1 MNEIYDNDNRFS
13 AMQTFF
19 NKYRTILIVS
29 VMAFIVAF
37 GISFSLKTISK
48 INDEK
53 AAIVFN
59 EWSDFLSEGDVANAE
74 KSFDN
79 LMTSFSK
86 TGYAKIALL
95 DTATKEASEG
105 NTIEALEKYTLLVE
119 LTDGYGGNK
128 IYNKLARVNS
138 ARLLA
143 SENELDKALLLLEKY
158 SSSTSNAFIHEL
170 TGDILAKKDQSL
182 LAKDQYVKAEELYSD
197 ETSKSIVAIKIAN
210 LKWTT

>member
-13 AMQTFF
+13 ALQTFF
-19 NKYRTILIVS
+19 NKYRTLLISTVI
-29 VMAFIVAF
+29 ALIVAF
-37 GISFSLKTISK
+37 GISFSLKAVSK

-59 EWSDFLSEGDVANAE
+59 EWADFLSRDDTANAE

-79 LMTSFSK
+79 LMSSFSK

-105 NTIEALEKYTLLVE
+105 KTTEALDKFTLLIE

-143 SENELDKALLLLEKY
+143 SENELDKALSLLEKY

-182 LAKDQYVKAEELYSD
+182 LAKDQYIRAEELYSD

-210 LKWTT
+210 LK

>member
-19 NKYRTILIVS
+19 NKYRTILISS
-29 VMAFIVAF
+29 VIAFIVAF

-74 KSFDN
+74 KSFDS

-95 DTATKEASEG
+95 DSATKEASEG
-105 NTIEALEKYTLLVE
+105 KTLEALDKFIIVSLIIPSLGVTEVDNISELLS
-119 LTDGYGGNK
+119 LSILK
-128 IYNKLARVNS
+128 IKHFKFILPNS
-138 ARLLA
+138 IIPIG
-143 SENELDKALLLLEKY
+143 
-158 SSSTSNAFIHEL
+158 SS
-170 TGDILAKKDQSL
+170 
-182 LAKDQYVKAEELYSD
+182 
-197 ETSKSIVAIKIAN
+197 
-210 LKWTT
+210 

>member
-19 NKYRTILIVS
+19 NKYRTLLISTVI
-29 VMAFIVAF
+29 ALIVAF
-37 GISFSLKTISK
+37 GISFSLKAVSK

-59 EWSDFLSEGDVANAE
+59 EWADFLSRDDTANAE

-79 LMTSFSK
+79 LMSSFSK

-105 NTIEALEKYTLLVE
+105 KTTEALDKFTLLIE

-143 SENELDKALLLLEKY
+143 SENELDKALSLLEKY

-170 TGDILAKKDQSL
+170 TGDILVKKDQSL
-182 LAKDQYVKAEELYSD
+182 LAKDQYIRAEELYSD

-210 LKWTT
+210 LK

>member
-19 NKYRTILIVS
+19 NKYRTLLISTVI
-29 VMAFIVAF
+29 ALIVAF
-37 GISFSLKTISK
+37 GISFSLKAVSK

-59 EWSDFLSEGDVANAE
+59 EWADFLSRDDTANAE

-79 LMTSFSK
+79 LMSSFSK

-105 NTIEALEKYTLLVE
+105 KTTEALDKFTLLIE

-138 ARLLA
+138 ARLLV
-143 SENELDKALLLLEKY
+143 SENELDKALSLLEKY

-182 LAKDQYVKAEELYSD
+182 LAKDQYIRAEELYSD

-210 LKWTT
+210 LK

>member
-19 NKYRTILIVS
+19 NKYRTLLISTVI
-29 VMAFIVAF
+29 ALIVAF
-37 GISFSLKTISK
+37 GISFSLKAVSK

-74 KSFDN
+74 KSFDS

-95 DTATKEASEG
+95 DTANQEASEG
-105 NTIEALEKYTLLVE
+105 KTIEALDKFTLLVE

-143 SENELDKALLLLEKY
+143 SENELDKALSLLEKY

-210 LKWTT
+210 LK

>member
-19 NKYRTILIVS
+19 NKYRTLLISTVI
-29 VMAFIVAF
+29 ALIVAF
-37 GISFSLKTISK
+37 GISFSLKAVSK

-59 EWSDFLSEGDVANAE
+59 EWADFLSRDDIANAE

-79 LMTSFSK
+79 LMSSFSK

-105 NTIEALEKYTLLVE
+105 KTTEALDKFTLLIE

-143 SENELDKALLLLEKY
+143 SENELDKALSLLEKY

-170 TGDILAKKDQSL
+170 TGDILVKKDQSL
-182 LAKDQYVKAEELYSD
+182 LAKDQYIRAEELYSD

-210 LKWTT
+210 LK

>member
-13 AMQTFF
+13 SMQTFF
-19 NKYRTILIVS
+19 NKYRTLLISTVIAL
-29 VMAFIVAF
+29 VVAF
-37 GISFSLKTISK
+37 GISFSLKAVSK

-59 EWSDFLSEGDVANAE
+59 EWADFLSRDDTANAE

-79 LMTSFSK
+79 LMSSFSK

-105 NTIEALEKYTLLVE
+105 KTTEALDKFTLLIE

-143 SENELDKALLLLEKY
+143 SENELDKALSLLEKY

-182 LAKDQYVKAEELYSD
+182 LAKDQYIRAEELYSD

-210 LKWTT
+210 LK

>member
-13 AMQTFF
+13 AMQPFF
-19 NKYRTILIVS
+19 NKYRTILISS
-29 VMAFIVAF
+29 VIAFIVAF

-74 KSFDN
+74 KSFDS

-95 DTATKEASEG
+95 DSATKEELQREMLKKMSKLVVYDVGESVSIVKSGDAILVDPAKLKEAMLIPLSED
-105 NTIEALEKYTLLVE
+105 LDVLLVSPF
-119 LTDGYGGNK
+119 D
-128 IYNKLARVNS
+128 V
-138 ARLLA
+138 
-143 SENELDKALLLLEKY
+143 
-158 SSSTSNAFIHEL
+158 IH
-170 TGDILAKKDQSL
+170 
-182 LAKDQYVKAEELYSD
+182 V
-197 ETSKSIVAIKIAN
+197 
-210 LKWTT
+210 W

>member
-19 NKYRTILIVS
+19 NKYRTLLISTVIAL
-29 VMAFIVAF
+29 VVAF
-37 GISFSLKTISK
+37 GISFSLKAVSK

-59 EWSDFLSEGDVANAE
+59 EWADFLSRDDIANAE

-79 LMTSFSK
+79 LMSSFSK

-105 NTIEALEKYTLLVE
+105 KTTEALDKFTLLIE

-143 SENELDKALLLLEKY
+143 SENELDKALSLLEKY

-182 LAKDQYVKAEELYSD
+182 LAKDQYIRAEELYSD

-210 LKWTT
+210 LK

>member
-19 NKYRTILIVS
+19 NKYRTLLISTVI
-29 VMAFIVAF
+29 ALIVAF
-37 GISFSLKTISK
+37 GISFSLKAVSK

-59 EWSDFLSEGDVANAE
+59 EWADFLSRDDTANAE

-79 LMTSFSK
+79 LMSSFSK

-105 NTIEALEKYTLLVE
+105 KTTEALDKFTLLIE

-143 SENELDKALLLLEKY
+143 SENELDKALSLLEKY

-182 LAKDQYVKAEELYSD
+182 LAKDQYIRAEELYSD
-197 ETSKSIVAIKIAN
+197 ETSKSIVEIKIAN
-210 LKWTT
+210 LK

>member
-19 NKYRTILIVS
+19 NKYRTLLISTVI
-29 VMAFIVAF
+29 ALIVAF
-37 GISFSLKTISK
+37 GISFSLKAVSK

-59 EWSDFLSEGDVANAE
+59 EWADFLSRDDIANAE

-79 LMTSFSK
+79 LMSSFSK

-105 NTIEALEKYTLLVE
+105 KTTEALDKFTLLIE

-170 TGDILAKKDQSL
+170 TGDILVKKDQSL
-182 LAKDQYVKAEELYSD
+182 LAKDQYIRAEELYSD

-210 LKWTT
+210 LK

>member
-19 NKYRTILIVS
+19 NKYRTLLISTVI
-29 VMAFIVAF
+29 ALIIAF
-37 GISFSLKTISK
+37 GISFSLKAVSK

-59 EWSDFLSEGDVANAE
+59 EWADFLSRDDTANAE

-79 LMTSFSK
+79 LMSSFSK

-105 NTIEALEKYTLLVE
+105 KTTEALDKFTLLIE

-143 SENELDKALLLLEKY
+143 SENELDKALSLLEKY

-182 LAKDQYVKAEELYSD
+182 LAKDQYIRAEELYSD

-210 LKWTT
+210 LK

>member
-1 MNEIYDNDNRFS
+1 
-13 AMQTFF
+13 MQTFF
-19 NKYRTILIVS
+19 NKYRTLLISTVI
-29 VMAFIVAF
+29 ALIVAF
-37 GISFSLKTISK
+37 GISFSLKAVSK

-59 EWSDFLSEGDVANAE
+59 EWADFLSRDDTANAE

-79 LMTSFSK
+79 LMSSFSK

-105 NTIEALEKYTLLVE
+105 KTTEALDKFTLLIE

-143 SENELDKALLLLEKY
+143 SENELDKALSLLEKY

-182 LAKDQYVKAEELYSD
+182 LAKDQYIRAEELYSD

-210 LKWTT
+210 LK

>member
-19 NKYRTILIVS
+19 NKYRTLLISTVI
-29 VMAFIVAF
+29 ALIVAF
-37 GISFSLKTISK
+37 GISFSLKAVSK
-48 INDEK
+48 INVEK

-59 EWSDFLSEGDVANAE
+59 EWADFLSRDDTANAE

-79 LMTSFSK
+79 LMSSFSK

-105 NTIEALEKYTLLVE
+105 KTTEALDKFTLLIE

-143 SENELDKALLLLEKY
+143 SENELDKALSLLEKY
-158 SSSTSNAFIHEL
+158 SSSISNAFIHEL

-182 LAKDQYVKAEELYSD
+182 LAKDQYIRAEELYSD

-210 LKWTT
+210 LK

>member
-13 AMQTFF
+13 AIQAFF
-19 NKYRTILIVS
+19 NKYKTILIAS
-29 VMAFIVAF
+29 VIAFIVAF

-53 AAIVFN
+53 AAVIFN
-59 EWSDFLSEGDVANAE
+59 EWSDFLSQGDIANAE
-74 KSFDN
+74 KSFNN

-105 NTIEALEKYTLLVE
+105 KITEALNKFTLLIE
-119 LTDGYGGNK
+119 LTEGYRGNK

-143 SENELDKALLLLEKY
+143 SEDELDKALSLLEKY

-182 LAKDQYVKAEELYSD
+182 LAKDQYIKAEELYGD

-210 LKWTT
+210 LK

>member
-19 NKYRTILIVS
+19 NKYRTLLISTVI
-29 VMAFIVAF
+29 ALIIAF
-37 GISFSLKTISK
+37 GISFSLKAVSK

-59 EWSDFLSEGDVANAE
+59 EWADFLSRDDTANAE

-105 NTIEALEKYTLLVE
+105 KTTEALDKFTLLIE

-143 SENELDKALLLLEKY
+143 SENELDKALSLLEKY

-170 TGDILAKKDQSL
+170 TGDILVKKDQSL
-182 LAKDQYVKAEELYSD
+182 LAKDQYIRAEELYSD

-210 LKWTT
+210 LK

>member
-19 NKYRTILIVS
+19 NKYRTLLISTVI
-29 VMAFIVAF
+29 ALIVAF
-37 GISFSLKTISK
+37 GISFSLKAVSK

-59 EWSDFLSEGDVANAE
+59 EWADFLSRDDIANAE

-79 LMTSFSK
+79 LMSSFSK

-105 NTIEALEKYTLLVE
+105 KTTEALDKFTLLIE

-143 SENELDKALLLLEKY
+143 SENELDKALSLLEKY

-182 LAKDQYVKAEELYSD
+182 LAKDQYIRAEELYSD

-210 LKWTT
+210 IK

>member
-13 AMQTFF
+13 AMQTYF
-19 NKYRTILIVS
+19 NKYRTLLISTVI
-29 VMAFIVAF
+29 ALIVAF
-37 GISFSLKTISK
+37 GISFSLKAVSK

-59 EWSDFLSEGDVANAE
+59 EWADFLSRDDTANAE

-79 LMTSFSK
+79 LMSSFSK

-105 NTIEALEKYTLLVE
+105 KTTEALDKFTLLIE

-143 SENELDKALLLLEKY
+143 SENELDKALSLLEKY

-170 TGDILAKKDQSL
+170 TGDILVKKDQSL
-182 LAKDQYVKAEELYSD
+182 LAKDQYIRAEELYSD

-210 LKWTT
+210 LK

>member
-1 MNEIYDNDNRFS
+1 MGSEMCIRDR
-13 AMQTFF
+13 
-19 NKYRTILIVS
+19 YRTLLISTVI
-29 VMAFIVAF
+29 ALIVAF
-37 GISFSLKTISK
+37 GISFSLKAVSK

-59 EWSDFLSEGDVANAE
+59 EWADFLSRDDTANAE

-79 LMTSFSK
+79 LMSSFSK

-105 NTIEALEKYTLLVE
+105 KTTEALDKFTLLIE

-143 SENELDKALLLLEKY
+143 SENELDKALSLLEKY

-182 LAKDQYVKAEELYSD
+182 LAKDQYIRAEELYSD

-210 LKWTT
+210 LK

>member
-13 AMQTFF
+13 AIQAFF
-19 NKYRTILIVS
+19 NKYKTILIAS
-29 VMAFIVAF
+29 VIAFIVAF
-37 GISFSLKTISK
+37 GVSFSLKTISK

-53 AAIVFN
+53 AAVIFN
-59 EWSDFLSEGDVANAE
+59 EWSDFLSQGDIASAE

-105 NTIEALEKYTLLVE
+105 KITEALNKFTLLIE
-119 LTDGYGGNK
+119 LTEGYRGNK

-143 SENELDKALLLLEKY
+143 SEDELDKALSLLEKY

-182 LAKDQYVKAEELYSD
+182 LAKDQYIKAEELYGD

-210 LKWTT
+210 LK

>member
-19 NKYRTILIVS
+19 NKYRTLLISTVI
-29 VMAFIVAF
+29 ALIVAF
-37 GISFSLKTISK
+37 GISFSLKAVSK

-59 EWSDFLSEGDVANAE
+59 EWADFLSRDDTANAE

-79 LMTSFSK
+79 LMSSFSK

-105 NTIEALEKYTLLVE
+105 KTTEALDKFTLLIE

-138 ARLLA
+138 ARLLV
-143 SENELDKALLLLEKY
+143 SENELDKALSLLEKY

-170 TGDILAKKDQSL
+170 TGDILVKKDQSL
-182 LAKDQYVKAEELYSD
+182 LAKDQYIRAEELYSD

>member
-1 MNEIYDNDNRFS
+1 MNEIYDNNNRFS

-19 NKYRTILIVS
+19 NKYRTLLISTVI
-29 VMAFIVAF
+29 ALIVAF
-37 GISFSLKTISK
+37 GISFSLKAVSK

-59 EWSDFLSEGDVANAE
+59 EWADFLSRDDTANAE

-79 LMTSFSK
+79 LMSSFSK

-105 NTIEALEKYTLLVE
+105 KTTEALDKFTLLIE
-119 LTDGYGGNK
+119 LTEGYGGNK

-143 SENELDKALLLLEKY
+143 SENELDKALSLLEKY

-182 LAKDQYVKAEELYSD
+182 LAKDQYIRAEELYSD

-210 LKWTT
+210 LK

>member
-19 NKYRTILIVS
+19 NKYRTLLISTVI
-29 VMAFIVAF
+29 ALIVAF
-37 GISFSLKTISK
+37 GISFSLKAVSK

-59 EWSDFLSEGDVANAE
+59 EWADFLSRDDTANAE

-79 LMTSFSK
+79 LMSSFSK

-105 NTIEALEKYTLLVE
+105 KTTEALDKFTLLIE

-143 SENELDKALLLLEKY
+143 SENELDKALSLLEKY

-170 TGDILAKKDQSL
+170 TGDILVKKDQSL
-182 LAKDQYVKAEELYSD
+182 LAKDQYIRAEELYSD
-197 ETSKSIVAIKIAN
+197 ETSKSIVEIKIAN
-210 LKWTT
+210 LK

>member
-19 NKYRTILIVS
+19 NKYRTLLISTVI
-29 VMAFIVAF
+29 ALIVAF
-37 GISFSLKTISK
+37 GISFSLKAVSK

-59 EWSDFLSEGDVANAE
+59 EWADFLSRDDTANAE

-79 LMTSFSK
+79 LMSSFSK

-105 NTIEALEKYTLLVE
+105 KTTEAFDKFTLLIE

-143 SENELDKALLLLEKY
+143 SENELDKALSLLEKY

-182 LAKDQYVKAEELYSD
+182 LAKDQYIRAEELYSD

-210 LKWTT
+210 LK

>member
-19 NKYRTILIVS
+19 NKYRTILIIS
-29 VMAFIVAF
+29 VIAFIVAF

-74 KSFDN
+74 KSFDS

-95 DTATKEASEG
+95 DTATKEAPEG
-105 NTIEALEKYTLLVE
+105 KTIEALDKFTLLVE

-143 SENELDKALLLLEKY
+143 SENELDKALSLLEKY

-210 LKWTT
+210 LK

>member
-19 NKYRTILIVS
+19 NKYRTLLISTVI
-29 VMAFIVAF
+29 ALIVAF
-37 GISFSLKTISK
+37 GISFSLKAVSK

-59 EWSDFLSEGDVANAE
+59 EWADFLSRDDTANAE

-79 LMTSFSK
+79 LMSSFSK

-105 NTIEALEKYTLLVE
+105 KTTEALDKFTLLIE

-182 LAKDQYVKAEELYSD
+182 LAKDQYIRAEELYSD

-210 LKWTT
+210 LK

>member
-13 AMQTFF
+13 AIQAFF
-19 NKYRTILIVS
+19 NKYKTILIAS
-29 VMAFIVAF
+29 VIAFIVAF
-37 GISFSLKTISK
+37 GVSFSLKTISK

-53 AAIVFN
+53 AAVIFN
-59 EWSDFLSEGDVANAE
+59 EWSDFLSQGDIANAE
-74 KSFDN
+74 KSFNN

-105 NTIEALEKYTLLVE
+105 KITEALNKFTLLIE
-119 LTDGYGGNK
+119 LTEGYRGNK

-143 SENELDKALLLLEKY
+143 SEDELDKALSLLEKY

-182 LAKDQYVKAEELYSD
+182 LAKDQYIKAEELYGD

-210 LKWTT
+210 LK

>member
-13 AMQTFF
+13 SMQTFF
-19 NKYRTILIVS
+19 NKYRTLLISTVIAL
-29 VMAFIVAF
+29 VVAF
-37 GISFSLKTISK
+37 GISFSLKTVSK

-59 EWSDFLSEGDVANAE
+59 EWADFLSRDDIANAE

-79 LMTSFSK
+79 LMSSFSK

-105 NTIEALEKYTLLVE
+105 KTTEALDKFTLLIE

-170 TGDILAKKDQSL
+170 TGDILVKKDQSL
-182 LAKDQYVKAEELYSD
+182 LAKDQYIRAEELYSD

-210 LKWTT
+210 LK

>member
-19 NKYRTILIVS
+19 NKYRTLLISTVIAL
-29 VMAFIVAF
+29 VVAF
-37 GISFSLKTISK
+37 GISFSLKAVSK

-59 EWSDFLSEGDVANAE
+59 EWADFLSRDDTANAE

-79 LMTSFSK
+79 LMSSFSK

-105 NTIEALEKYTLLVE
+105 KTTEALDKFTLLIE

-143 SENELDKALLLLEKY
+143 SENELDKALSLLEKY

-170 TGDILAKKDQSL
+170 TGDILVKKDQSL
-182 LAKDQYVKAEELYSD
+182 LAKDQYIRAEELYSD

-210 LKWTT
+210 LK

>member
-19 NKYRTILIVS
+19 NKYRTLLISTVIAL
-29 VMAFIVAF
+29 VVAF
-37 GISFSLKTISK
+37 GISFSLKAVSK

-59 EWSDFLSEGDVANAE
+59 EWADFLSRDDTANAE

-79 LMTSFSK
+79 LMSSFSK

-105 NTIEALEKYTLLVE
+105 KTTEALDKFTLLIE

-143 SENELDKALLLLEKY
+143 SENELDKALSLLEKY

-182 LAKDQYVKAEELYSD
+182 LAKDQYIRAEELYSD

-210 LKWTT
+210 LK

>member
-13 AMQTFF
+13 SMQTFF
-19 NKYRTILIVS
+19 NKYRTLLISTVIAL
-29 VMAFIVAF
+29 VVAF
-37 GISFSLKTISK
+37 GISFSLKAVSK

-59 EWSDFLSEGDVANAE
+59 EWADFLSRDDIANAE

-79 LMTSFSK
+79 LMSSFSK

-105 NTIEALEKYTLLVE
+105 KTTEALDKFTLLIE

-170 TGDILAKKDQSL
+170 TGDILVKKDQSL
-182 LAKDQYVKAEELYSD
+182 LAKDQYIRAEELYSD

-210 LKWTT
+210 LK

>member
-13 AMQTFF
+13 AIQAFF
-19 NKYRTILIVS
+19 NKYKTILIAS
-29 VMAFIVAF
+29 VIAFIVAF
-37 GISFSLKTISK
+37 GVSFSLKTISK

-53 AAIVFN
+53 AAVIFN
-59 EWSDFLSEGDVANAE
+59 EWSDFLSQGDIANAE

-79 LMTSFSK
+79 LMNSFSK

-105 NTIEALEKYTLLVE
+105 KITEALNKFTLLIE
-119 LTDGYGGNK
+119 LTEGYRGNK

-143 SENELDKALLLLEKY
+143 SEDELDKALSLLEKY

-182 LAKDQYVKAEELYSD
+182 LAKDQYIKAEELYGD

-210 LKWTT
+210 LK

>member
-1 MNEIYDNDNRFS
+1 MNEIYDNENRFS
-13 AMQTFF
+13 AMQIFF
-19 NKYRTILIVS
+19 NKYRTIIVVS
-29 VMAFIVAF
+29 FIAFIVSF
-37 GISFSLKTISK
+37 GISFSLQAISK
-48 INDEK
+48 SNDEK
-53 AAIVFN
+53 AAVIFN
-59 EWSDFLSEGDVANAE
+59 ELSDLLLQGDVANAE

-95 DTATKEASEG
+95 DMATKEASEG
-105 NTIEALEKYTLLVE
+105 KTSEALAKFTLLIE
-119 LTDGYGGNK
+119 LTDGYRGNK

-143 SENELDKALLLLEKY
+143 SENELDKALSLLEQY

-170 TGDILAKKDQSL
+170 TGDILAKKDQEL
-182 LAKDQYVKAEELYSD
+182 LAKDQYIKAEELYGD

-210 LKWTT
+210 LK

>member
-19 NKYRTILIVS
+19 NKYRTLLISTVI
-29 VMAFIVAF
+29 ALIVAF
-37 GISFSLKTISK
+37 GISFSLKAVSK

-59 EWSDFLSEGDVANAE
+59 EWADFLSRDDTANAE

-79 LMTSFSK
+79 LMSSFSK

-105 NTIEALEKYTLLVE
+105 KTTEALDKFTLLIE

-170 TGDILAKKDQSL
+170 TGDILVKKDQSL
-182 LAKDQYVKAEELYSD
+182 LAKDQYIRAEELYSD

-210 LKWTT
+210 LK

>member
-19 NKYRTILIVS
+19 NKYRTLLISTVI
-29 VMAFIVAF
+29 ALIVAF
-37 GISFSLKTISK
+37 GISFSLKAVSK

-59 EWSDFLSEGDVANAE
+59 EWADFLSRDDIANAE

-79 LMTSFSK
+79 LMSSFSK

-95 DTATKEASEG
+95 DTAIKEASEG
-105 NTIEALEKYTLLVE
+105 KTTEALDKFTLLIE

-143 SENELDKALLLLEKY
+143 SENELDKALSLLEKY

-182 LAKDQYVKAEELYSD
+182 LAKDQYIRAEELYSD

-210 LKWTT
+210 LK

>member
-1 MNEIYDNDNRFS
+1 MCIRDR
-13 AMQTFF
+13 
-19 NKYRTILIVS
+19 YRTLLISTVI
-29 VMAFIVAF
+29 ALIVAF
-37 GISFSLKTISK
+37 GISFSLKAVSK

-59 EWSDFLSEGDVANAE
+59 EWADFLSRDDTANAE

-79 LMTSFSK
+79 LMSSFSK

-105 NTIEALEKYTLLVE
+105 KTTEALDKFTLLIE

-143 SENELDKALLLLEKY
+143 SENELDKALSLLEKY

-182 LAKDQYVKAEELYSD
+182 LAKDQYIRAEELYSD

-210 LKWTT
+210 LK

>member
-59 EWSDFLSEGDVANAE
+59 EWSDFL
-74 KSFDN
+74 
-79 LMTSFSK
+79 
-86 TGYAKIALL
+86 
-95 DTATKEASEG
+95 
-105 NTIEALEKYTLLVE
+105 
-119 LTDGYGGNK
+119 
-128 IYNKLARVNS
+128 
-138 ARLLA
+138 
-143 SENELDKALLLLEKY
+143 
-158 SSSTSNAFIHEL
+158 
-170 TGDILAKKDQSL
+170 
-182 LAKDQYVKAEELYSD
+182 
-197 ETSKSIVAIKIAN
+197 
-210 LKWTT
+210 

>member
-1 MNEIYDNDNRFS
+1 MNEIYDNDNRVS
-13 AMQTFF
+13 AKQTFF
-19 NKYRTILIVS
+19 NKYRTLLISTVI
-29 VMAFIVAF
+29 ALIVAF
-37 GISFSLKTISK
+37 GISFSLKAVSK

-59 EWSDFLSEGDVANAE
+59 EWADFLSRDDTANAE

-79 LMTSFSK
+79 LMSSFSK

-105 NTIEALEKYTLLVE
+105 KTTEALDKFTLLIE

-143 SENELDKALLLLEKY
+143 SENELDKALSLLEKY

-182 LAKDQYVKAEELYSD
+182 LAKDQYIRAEELYSD

-210 LKWTT
+210 LK

>member
-19 NKYRTILIVS
+19 NKYRTILISS
-29 VMAFIVAF
+29 VIAFIVAF

-74 KSFDN
+74 KSFDS

-95 DTATKEASEG
+95 DSATKEAS
-105 NTIEALEKYTLLVE
+105 
-119 LTDGYGGNK
+119 
-128 IYNKLARVNS
+128 
-138 ARLLA
+138 
-143 SENELDKALLLLEKY
+143 
-158 SSSTSNAFIHEL
+158 
-170 TGDILAKKDQSL
+170 
-182 LAKDQYVKAEELYSD
+182 
-197 ETSKSIVAIKIAN
+197 
-210 LKWTT
+210 